1 MENFEWR
8 YEQRQWDWD
17 NPFLPVKAHLR
28 LSVWGGCPGC
38 NCGDPASGGLVLSF
52 QADQI
57 IPSWTAWGP
66 EVTFPIGRKALQ
78 GGTKPLVSQE
88 SMSLNITSFY
98 CGGKID
104 HQGFE
109 ENRMV
114 SITLYENLVRKCS
127 RRITFQCKG
136 LIGQGGLKRSCP
148 SSISAWE
155 LRKIRLGKC
164 LAHRKFSTDVGFFLP
179 FSELRSFIQKL
190 PITHDVHCCYLNQ
203 ISFENN
209 SIKMGRNFRLSSFD
223 WL

>member
-98 CGGKID
+98 CGGKISVVSVPQ
-104 HQGFE
+104 HSLLERKRLVFQVLLPLPLKHGWFERAWGFSWLWLQ
-109 ENRMV
+109 
-114 SITLYENLVRKCS
+114 SIDECLMY
-127 RRITFQCKG
+127 
-136 LIGQGGLKRSCP
+136 
-148 SSISAWE
+148 SSKAYMSY
-155 LRKIRLGKC
+155 
-164 LAHRKFSTDVGFFLP
+164 
-179 FSELRSFIQKL
+179 FI
-190 PITHDVHCCYLNQ
+190 V
-203 ISFENN
+203 
-209 SIKMGRNFRLSSFD
+209 IK
-223 WL
+223 

>member
-38 NCGDPASGGLVLSF
+38 NCGDPASVGLVLSF

-98 CGGKID
+98 CGGKISV
-104 HQGFE
+104 
-109 ENRMV
+109 V
-114 SITLYENLVRKCS
+114 SVPHSIACWRGRGSSFKSFCHSLWNTA
-127 RRITFQCKG
+127 
-136 LIGQGGLKRSCP
+136 GLKGPEDFPGCDFK
-148 SSISAWE
+148 A
-155 LRKIRLGKC
+155 
-164 LAHRKFSTDVGFFLP
+164 
-179 FSELRSFIQKL
+179 
-190 PITHDVHCCYLNQ
+190 
-203 ISFENN
+203 
-209 SIKMGRNFRLSSFD
+209 
-223 WL
+223 